1 MNKLNV
7 IGVDLAKNVIQVSV
21 LSPSNRE
28 LRNSALTRRKFAEFL
43 GRQPASLVAFEACAT
58 SHYWARV
65 ALRHGHEVKIIPAK
79 AVFPFRQGHKT
90 DENDALAV
98 AEAAR
103 RPNVKLAPLKTVEQ
117 QGMQAVQRS
126 RELLVHERVALSNH
140 LRGLL
145 MEFGIVIPQ
154 GFASLYRLLPEILE
168 DGENELP
175 DLYRPTLNLLYGRL
189 CGLRED
195 LERLN
200 IEIESLVQNNPV
212 CRRLTALEGIGPIGS
227 VLLYATLGTG
237 EAFAN
242 GRQFSAYLGLTPK
255 QFSSGGKVN
264 LVGISKRVANRR
276 LRAVLIQGARAYVYH
291 MKEPKTTKDRWL
303 WAIVERSGKCKAAVA
318 LANKNVRTAWAM
330 LTPVNRLLLEVIEP
344 DARGETVFTVG
355 FTFPG
360 LDSGFR
366 IALVAFQHFP
376 HGPSESLPVS
386 RIQAERPGLALE
398 ELLVLRCRH
407 VVLEGRNQVGNGRQ
421 GGVQH
426 IGFIIRQVG
435 RKLLHDQFKC
445 VVLAILHDTLG
456 SHQALDDGLDRYTP
470 S

>member
-28 LRNSALTRRKFAEFL
+28 LRNSALTRRKFTEFL
-43 GRQPASLVAFEACAT
+43 GRQRSSLVAFEACAT

-65 ALRHGHEVKIIPAK
+65 AQRYGHEVKIIPAK

-126 RELLVHERVALSNH
+126 RELLVHERVSLSNH

-154 GFASLYRLLPEILE
+154 GFASLYRQLPEILE

-175 DLYRPTLNLLYGRL
+175 DLYRPTLNLLYRRL
-189 CGLRED
+189 CALRND
-195 LERLN
+195 LEQLN
-200 IEIESLVQNNPV
+200 GEIETLVRQNPM
-212 CRRLTALEGIGPIGS
+212 CQRLTELEGVGPISS

-237 EAFAN
+237 EAFVN

-264 LVGISKRVANRR
+264 LVGISKRVANKR

-330 LTPVNRLLLEVIEP
+330 LTQNTEYRRYP
-344 DARGETVFTVG
+344 
-355 FTFPG
+355 
-360 LDSGFR
+360 
-366 IALVAFQHFP
+366 
-376 HGPSESLPVS
+376 
-386 RIQAERPGLALE
+386 LA
-398 ELLVLRCRH
+398 
-407 VVLEGRNQVGNGRQ
+407 
-421 GGVQH
+421 
-426 IGFIIRQVG
+426 
-435 RKLLHDQFKC
+435 
-445 VVLAILHDTLG
+445 T
-456 SHQALDDGLDRYTP
+456 
-470 S
+470 

>member
-1 MNKLNV
+1 
-7 IGVDLAKNVIQVSV
+7 
-21 LSPSNRE
+21 
-28 LRNSALTRRKFAEFL
+28 LRNSALSRRKFAEFL
-43 GRQPASLVAFEACAT
+43 AKQRPGLVAFEACAT
-58 SHYWARV
+58 AHYWART
-65 ALRHGHEVKIIPAK
+65 AQRLGHDVKIIPAK
-79 AVFPFRQGHKT
+79 AVAPFRQGHKT

-117 QGMQAVQRS
+117 QGMQAIQRS
-126 RELLVHERVALSNH
+126 RELLVHERVSLSNH

-154 GFASLYRLLPEILE
+154 GFASLYRQLPEILE

-189 CGLRED
+189 CDLRED
-195 LERLN
+195 IERLN
-200 IEIESLVQNNPV
+200 DTIEELVQQHPI

-330 LTPVNRLLLEVIEP
+330 LTQNTEYQRYP
-344 DARGETVFTVG
+344 
-355 FTFPG
+355 
-360 LDSGFR
+360 
-366 IALVAFQHFP
+366 
-376 HGPSESLPVS
+376 
-386 RIQAERPGLALE
+386 LA
-398 ELLVLRCRH
+398 
-407 VVLEGRNQVGNGRQ
+407 
-421 GGVQH
+421 
-426 IGFIIRQVG
+426 
-435 RKLLHDQFKC
+435 
-445 VVLAILHDTLG
+445 A
-456 SHQALDDGLDRYTP
+456 
-470 S
+470 